1 MRLQFCFLFVT
12 FAVFFGKKFNF
23 FSNVGVIKNKY
34 KIVTTAFLSLC
45 LPVFFGLTSSP
56 YGFAGVSVFMC
67 AYVAFAHSILVK
79 CVKENI
85 VNLAFSVATI
95 IGLIIFGM
103 AYVGYVGL
111 AVPEV
116 AKSILYYWQ
125 VL

>member
-1 MRLQFCFLFVT
+1 M
-12 FAVFFGKKFNF
+12 GKKFNV

-34 KIVTTAFLSLC
+34 KIATTAFLSLC
-45 LPVFFGLTSSP
+45 LPVFFGFTSSP

-67 AYVAFAHSILVK
+67 AYVAFAHSILIK
-79 CVKENI
+79 CVKKANV
-85 VNLAFSVATI
+85 VNLAFSVAI
-95 IGLIIFGM
+95 AVGLIIFGM

-111 AVPEV
+111 AIPEV